1 MSPIIEAVGFGFL
14 IGLTVG
20 VLGGGGSIMAVPAL
34 VYGVGLPVY
43 QAIPM
48 SLLVVG
54 LAAVVGLVP
63 RLRERSMR
71 WPVAMVF
78 GGAGA
83 GTAFAGAAVGRLIS
97 PQVLLLSFAA
107 LMVVAAVQM
116 LVGSDEPRGSCAA
129 PGGKINWR
137 ACLPKAMAAGV
148 VVGFL
153 TGMFGIGGGFIAVP
167 ALVLLLGLEM
177 PVAVGTSLVI
187 VLINSIAGLVAH
199 LHAALHLDLGIASA
213 FASGA
218 LLAAAV
224 SGPVASRLSA
234 DRLRQWFA
242 YLVFGVAVF
251 IAVQATL
258 NPAALG

>member
-1 MSPIIEAVGFGFL
+1 MSPIIAAVGFGVF

-20 VLGGGGSIMAVPAL
+20 VLGAGGSILAVPAL
-34 VYGVGLPVY
+34 VYGVGLPVQ
-43 QAIPM
+43 QAIPI
-48 SLLVVG
+48 SLVVVG
-54 LAAVVGLVP
+54 LAALVGLAP
-63 RLRERSMR
+63 RLRERTVR
-71 WPVAMVF
+71 WPVALAF

-83 GTAFAGAAVGRLIS
+83 VTAFAGAAVGRLIS
-97 PQVLLLSFAA
+97 PQVLLLAFSV
-107 LMVVAAVQM
+107 LMAGAAVQ
-116 LVGSDEPRGSCAA
+116 LLAGPVQPRGSCAA
-129 PGGKINWR
+129 LGGKINWW
-137 ACLPKAMAAGV
+137 ACLPKSIATGL

-153 TGMFGIGGGFIAVP
+153 TGLFGIGGGFVAVP

-199 LHAALHLDLGIASA
+199 LHATAQLDLGITGA

-224 SGPVASRLSA
+224 SGPFAGRLSPE
-234 DRLRQWFA
+234 RLRRWFA
-242 YLVFGVAVF
+242 YLVFAVAVF
-251 IAVQATL
+251 VAVQAVV

>member
-1 MSPIIEAVGFGFL
+1 MIAAVSLGCL

-20 VLGGGGSIMAVPAL
+20 VLGAGGSILAVPAL
-34 VYGVGLPVY
+34 VYGVGLPVH
-43 QAIPM
+43 QAIPI
-48 SLLVVG
+48 SLVVVG
-54 LAAVVGLVP
+54 VAALVGLVP
-63 RLRERSMR
+63 RLRERSVR

-83 GTAFAGAAVGRLIS
+83 VTAFAGAAVGGLIS
-97 PQVLLLSFAA
+97 PRVLLLSFAV

-116 LVGSDEPRGSCAA
+116 LVGSDVPRGSCA
-129 PGGKINWR
+129 
-137 ACLPKAMAAGV
+137 
-148 VVGFL
+148 
-153 TGMFGIGGGFIAVP
+153 GFIAVP
-167 ALVLLLGLEM
+167 VLVLLLGLEM

-199 LHAALHLDLGIASA
+199 LHAAAHLDLRITGA

-218 LLAAAV
+218 LLATAV
-224 SGPVASRLSA
+224 SSPLASRLPP

-242 YLVFGVAVF
+242 YLVLGVAVYV
-251 IAVQATL
+251 AVQAIL